1 MDTKQEPTKSVSE
14 NSDEKAKQII
24 TSLADTKNMDEP
36 NKKALDVLINGTE
49 KEFLKHMFTNQETG
63 QPRSY
68 AEMRMMYG

>member
-49 KEFLKHMFTNQETG
+49 KEFLKHMFTNQVTG

>member
-49 KEFLKHMFTNQETG
+49 KEFLNHMFTNQVTG